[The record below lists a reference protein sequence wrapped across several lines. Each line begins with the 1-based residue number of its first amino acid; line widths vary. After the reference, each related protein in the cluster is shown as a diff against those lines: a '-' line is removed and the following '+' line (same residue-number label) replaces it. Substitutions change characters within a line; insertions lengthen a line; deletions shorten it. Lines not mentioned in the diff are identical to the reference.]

1 MSKAMAAGAAMLG
14 VMLAGCADGA
24 RTQLAQQAQTG
35 LVGMPKGQLLSCAG
49 VPARQ
54 AAAEGREYFTYVH
67 GSGTGGGPSTSI
79 GIGGGSGG
87 WGSGVGVGLGFGFPL
102 FGGGSA
108 GYCEATFVLQ
118 NGVVQRVTYPAG
130 ANLPD
135 CGSIVQNCMG
145 GAS

>member
-1 MSKAMAAGAAMLG
+1 MVRALSAGALVLG
-14 VMLAGCADGA
+14 VMLAGCAEGP
-24 RTQLAQQAQTG
+24 RTEMAQQAQTG

-67 GSGTGGGPSTSI
+67 GSGYGGGPTTSI

-87 WGSGVGVGLGFGFPL
+87 VGLGLGLGFPL
-102 FGGGSA
+102 FGGGSG

-118 NGVVQRVTYPAG
+118 NGVVQQVNYPAG

-145 GAS
+145 AR

>member
-1 MSKAMAAGAAMLG
+1 MGKALAAGAVVLG

-24 RTQLAQQAQTG
+24 RTQVAQQAQTG

-54 AAAEGREYFTYVH
+54 AAAEGREYLTYVH
-67 GSGTGGGPSTSI
+67 GGGYGYGGPSTSI
-79 GIGGGSGG
+79 GIGGGSG
-87 WGSGVGVGLGFGFPL
+87 SGVGIGLGLGFPL

-118 NGVVQRVTYPAG
+118 NGVVQQVNYPAG

-145 GAS
+145 PS